1 MKEIK
6 IPFSLSEYQKGE
18 YKVKCGKLDARIIC
32 TNADNR
38 KYPIVALVYY
48 DNRELTGMYS
58 IKGELKIGCPND
70 DTDLFFV
77 KQEFEDED
85 IITKAKDNLYLVKQ
99 EFEDGDIIIKQS
111 VNSFF
116 IIPFRGTNE
125 TGGVLTEVFPNHA
138 GKIIIL
144 PNPSNG
150 LGNTEEYRLASEDE
164 KKIFFDALSKEGKCW
179 NAEKKCVEEKC
190 IDEKMTYIYH
200 LHSPVLVRDN
210 YSSPWVCTTYIDF
223 RPDVCLASPYVTAYG
238 MFKYCIPY
246 NDKTKDL
253 LLKIK

>member
-77 KQEFEDED
+77 KQEFED
-85 IITKAKDNLYLVKQ
+85 
-99 EFEDGDIIIKQS
+99 GDIIIKQS

-125 TGGVLTEVFPNHA
+125 TGGVLPEVFPNHA

-150 LGNTEEYRLASEDE
+150 LGNTEEY
-164 KKIFFDALSKEGKCW
+164 
-179 NAEKKCVEEKC
+179 
-190 IDEKMTYIYH
+190 
-200 LHSPVLVRDN
+200 
-210 YSSPWVCTTYIDF
+210 
-223 RPDVCLASPYVTAYG
+223 
-238 MFKYCIPY
+238 
-246 NDKTKDL
+246 
-253 LLKIK
+253 